1 MNEEGD
7 TREVAKSLG
16 AGSDVHPRTQP
27 DPLPYPCRQSAS
39 NLRVHHFLTKTTV
52 LAKLTYYIPPE
63 SGSIAW
69 PFP

>member
-39 NLRVHHFLTKTTV
+39 NLRVHFLTTTTV